1 MKQRIICIVLALF
14 LILGVLAPLAM
25 AASPSEDEAATVL
38 AALDIMVGDEDGNL
52 NLSNTITRAEFTKM
66 SVAATSYKDTV
77 GDTAS
82 VSPFPDVPKTNW
94 AAPWISVA
102 VDNGM
107 VQGDLYGNFNPNST
121 ITLAE
126 GVTIVLR
133 LLGYQDSS
141 FSGTWPSGQMT
152 LYTALD
158 LDEGIS
164 LGQDDPMTREDAMYL
179 FYNLM
184 TTPTATGS
192 GYYLNSINY
201 GMVSSDGEIDMV
213 ALVND
218 AMKGPMLA
226 DTGWEDSI
234 NINPSIATVYRDGSP
249 SNYTSICPLDVIYWS
264 ESMQSLWV
272 YSQKVTGT
280 YQAASPSAS
289 APTAI
294 VVAGQT
300 YTIEAT
306 SAAYDLSDLGTYN
319 VGDQITIFIGRN
331 GGIVAVADAATASS
345 ILYGMVTITSTDTY
359 QDSNGNSYVSD
370 TVTVMSTNGV
380 QYTYPVDDDD
390 WDVGDMVQ
398 LTFGTSGTTIKTL
411 SSKTISGKV
420 NSTATKLGSY
430 TFADDVEIIDVYTD
444 GGSGV
449 RIYPSRLTGIT
460 ISSSDVA
467 FYATNQD
474 GEITHLILKDVTGDM
489 HSYGVLTTVSEV
501 SYNMSLT
508 GTYVADIGGVTA
520 YFSSSNKLFGV
531 SKGPAVIQSSGGSVL
546 YMKNLTEV
554 EFDTVTA
561 TQGVTEDYDT
571 YAIWESVT
579 VYERKNGTYYLTS
592 LDRVN
597 DGSYTLT
604 GYYDTAESDG
614 GLVRVIVAK

>member
-1 MKQRIICIVLALF
+1 MKQRIVCIVLALF
-14 LILGVLAPLAM
+14 LIISVLAPLAM

-38 AALDIMVGDEDGNL
+38 AALDIMVGDENGDL

-82 VSPFPDVPKTNW
+82 VSPFPDVAKTNW
-94 AAPWISVA
+94 AAPWIAVA

-201 GMVSSDGEIDMV
+201 GMVGSDGEIDLV
-213 ALVND
+213 ALIND
-218 AMKGPMLA
+218 AMKGPILA
-226 DTGWEDSI
+226 DTGWEDSL
-234 NINPSIATVYRDGSP
+234 NINPSIATVYRDGSL
-249 SNYTSICPLDVIYWS
+249 SSYTSICPLDVIYWS

-272 YSQKVTGT
+272 YSQKITGT
-280 YQAASPSAS
+280 YQAASPSTS

-306 SAAYDLSDLGTYN
+306 SAAYALSDLGTYN

-331 GGIVAVADAATASS
+331 GGIVAVADAATTSS

-430 TFADDVEIIDVYTD
+430 TLAEDVEIIDVYTD

-449 RIYPSRLTGIT
+449 RIYPSRLAGIT

-554 EFDTVTA
+554 EFDTVTDI
-561 TQGVTEDYDT
+561 QGVTEEYDT

-604 GYYDTAESDG
+604 GYYDATEGDG